1 MDKKEPKNGVI
12 ACIFMLVVENPIV
25 DIFTPRQNSLGL
37 PWIGGV
43 LLLTLFLVSPVS
55 AATDPTAN
63 LPLLRQ
69 FGILSLSQ
77 TQRSQHQTQPP
88 STTSKVS
95 QIPLKIDSQLR
106 TASLNV
112 PRGIP
117 QVVIEFR
124 STKSGKAVQSS
135 SQWTTYKTLRI
146 KATPA
151 TARIS
156 LPADFANK
164 SWRARTVQ
172 AAVPAAPKKFPSKFY
187 AGQKSFKAAVAPSYA
202 VQAPQSGGTTSIKTT
217 GVAAGNVATAP
228 LVSDSLNSSASK
240 TATAATVQ
248 ESDIWKTDGTTAY
261 FFNQLRGLQVID
273 LSNPST
279 PSLIAS
285 YRLPE
290 KGQDLYIVS
299 GAGTVRYAVLLT
311 SDYDQGQ
318 SSTGVK
324 LIKVDGPSATLV
336 AETSISGWMAD
347 SRMVGNRLYLATQQW
362 AWSGSA
368 GQDSTTLNEV
378 VVDPSAGTVATGNT
392 HTVTGSWPVISAGSD
407 WLTVAES
414 DWSDWQSTFVTL
426 FSLGDQGATQLTAD
440 PIRLFGR
447 LYNKYDVQYS
457 SGVLSTVSQK
467 WVQETNTVPNNWWW
481 NGTQVTTLENFSV
494 DGTQVGSLEIIR
506 GEQLQAARFAG
517 NKAYVVTARQVDP
530 LFVIDLSE
538 ATNPVIAGQVEVPGW
553 STHIEPV
560 GQDKLFTIGYDSNWK
575 VAASLFDVSTASNPA
590 LLSRVTMDGS
600 WGYSAATYDDK
611 ALKLLPEAGLALIP
625 YSSYNSTN
633 GNSDHY
639 VQLLNLDAA
648 AGTLSL
654 AGTITHSFDPLRASV
669 VGSVIAS
676 ISQRELVTAD
686 ITNPAQ
692 PIVLADLLLA
702 WTVNRIVASD
712 NYLIQINDGGGWTG
726 EAPTARVSSRD
737 DPDSGLNEIA
747 LGDGSVKDAVLNGT
761 TLYVLRQ
768 NPVNTGGG
776 WWGGYYPMVRYAGGY
791 GVSGGEG
798 STPSLFLDVY
808 DASNLPQL
816 SLVGSAVSQLPGC
829 DTAWDISG
837 LLFPSTNSVAVVA
850 QPTVRNYWRWHG
862 PIVYDAPVMMADT
875 APALTLVAKTGK
887 FSPSCMIPWYGGF
900 AQSTNPATAILFQV
914 SDPTA
919 PVAEAPF
926 PLTEQASS
934 PVKCTVAGSGLL
946 VFGYGDNEIPCQ
958 NNLGVSLST
967 SQHHVRILDLTDP
980 ANPFLGPAMDLP
992 GRLIGISDLS
1002 SSGFLAWTEAHASGT
1017 QIQVSA
1023 CDGVNISLVN
1033 SLALA
1038 QDGALAT
1045 SGYDFFAVQ
1054 GNAINRYTLDLS
1066 GNLNANGSISLDW
1079 SPSSLYV
1086 ASLGA
1091 NTALLGNDW
1100 SHLMNSSWTA
1110 SGGSILGNWNSDTYS
1125 TPDVGLDIML
1135 PDNSILVPENDYG
1148 VGQYLS
1154 Q

>member
-1 MDKKEPKNGVI
+1 M
-12 ACIFMLVVENPIV
+12 
-25 DIFTPRQNSLGL
+25 LGL
-37 PWIGGV
+37 LGGF
-43 LLLTLFLVSPVS
+43 LFLGSPLN
-55 AATDPTAN
+55 AATKASS
-63 LPLLRQ
+63 LP
-69 FGILSLSQ
+69 GG
-77 TQRSQHQTQPP
+77 
-88 STTSKVS
+88 
-95 QIPLKIDSQLR
+95 QIPLSIDATHK
-106 TASLNV
+106 TASLT
-112 PRGIP
+112 IP
-117 QVVIEFR
+117 KSASRVTIEFR
-124 STKSGKAVQSS
+124 AKSGKSAAWRV
-135 SQWTTYKTLRI
+135 YKTVSV

-151 TARIS
+151 MARIS
-156 LPADFANK
+156 LPPDYSSK
-164 SWRARTVQ
+164 SWRATTVKGNV
-172 AAVPAAPKKFPSKFY
+172 ASLPSAIKKFPAKFY
-187 AGQKSFKAAVAPSYA
+187 AGKKSFAPTVASSYA

-217 GVAAGNVATAP
+217 SMASGNVATAP
-228 LVSDSLNSSASK
+228 LVSDSLNSSALV
-240 TATAATVQ
+240 TATTATVQ
-248 ESDIWKTDGTTAY
+248 ESDIWKTDGTKAY

-273 LSNPST
+273 LSDPSNPS
-279 PSLIAS
+279 LLAS
-285 YRLPE
+285 YRLPA

-299 GAGTVRYAVLLT
+299 GEGTPRYVVLLT

-336 AETSISGWMAD
+336 ADTSISGWMAD

-378 VVDPSAGTVATGNT
+378 VVDPSTGTIATGNT
-392 HTVTGSWPVISAGSD
+392 HTVTGSWPVISAGND

-481 NGTQVTTLENFSV
+481 NGTQVTTLENFSA

-506 GEQLQAARFAG
+506 GEQLHAARFAG
-517 NKAYVVTARQVDP
+517 DKAYVVTARQVDP
-530 LFVIDLSE
+530 LFVIDLSD

-575 VAASLFDVSTASNPA
+575 VAASLFDVSTATNPA

-611 ALKLLPEAGLALIP
+611 ALKVLPEAGLALIP

-639 VQLLNLDAA
+639 VQLLNLDAV

-654 AGTITHSFDPLRASV
+654 AGTITHNFDPLRASV
-669 VGSVIAS
+669 VGSVLAS

-712 NYLIQINDGGGWTG
+712 NYLIQINNGGGWTG
-726 EAPTARVSSRD
+726 EVPTARISLRD
-737 DPDSGLNEIA
+737 DPDSGLQEIA
-747 LGDGSVKDAVLNGT
+747 LGDGSVKDAVLKGT

-768 NPVNTGGG
+768 NPANTGGG
-776 WWGGYYPMVRYAGGY
+776 WWGGYYPLMRYAGGD
-791 GVSGGEG
+791 GVSGGDG

-816 SLVGSAVSQLPGC
+816 NLVGSAVSQLPGS
-829 DTAWDISG
+829 DTAWDVSG

-850 QPTVRNYWRWHG
+850 QPTARNYWRWHG
-862 PIVYDAPVMMADT
+862 PIVYDDVPVLMADAVKVAT
-875 APALTLVAKTGK
+875 PAVAT
-887 FSPSCMIPWYGGF
+887 STIHPAAIAIDPVYRWYGGF
-900 AQSTNPATAILFQV
+900 SQSTNPATAILFQV

-934 PVKCTVAGSGLL
+934 PIKCTAAGSGLL

-958 NNLGVSLST
+958 NNSGVSLST
-967 SQHHVRILDLTDP
+967 SQHHVRILDLTDV
-980 ANPFLGPAMDLP
+980 ANPVLGPAMDLP
-992 GRLIGISDLS
+992 GRLKGISDLS

-1023 CDGVNISLVN
+1023 CDGGNISLVN

-1038 QDGALAT
+1038 QEGAIAT
-1045 SGYDFFAVQ
+1045 SGYDLFAVQ
-1054 GNAINRYTLDLS
+1054 GKAINRYTLDLS

-1086 ASLGA
+1086 ASVGT

-1100 SHLMNSSWTA
+1100 SHLINSSWTA
-1110 SGGSILGNWNSDTYS
+1110 SEGSILGNWNSDTYS

-1135 PDNSILVPENDYG
+1135 PDNSVLVPENDYG
-1148 VGQYLS
+1148 VGHYQP
-1154 Q
+1154 